1 MQKASLY
8 KIINEKEKKIK
19 CLNCAHYCQIEDQKR
34 GICGVRE
41 NRGGKLYSLNYGK
54 IIALSFDPIEK
65 KPFFHFFPGTL
76 SLSFALVGCN
86 FRCLYCQNFEI
97 SQGFK
102 KEKVIPGEIWEPFQI
117 VALAK
122 EKKVPS
128 ISYTYT
134 EPTIFSEFALDV
146 MKLAKK
152 EGIKNCWVSN
162 GFWSKELFEK
172 IWPYLDAVNV
182 DLKGFTNEFYLKM
195 CGGKLQPVIDNLK
208 RLRKKNIWLEITT
221 LIIPGWNDQKE
232 TFFQMAK
239 FIKEELGDFVPWHL
253 SKFFPEISWKL
264 KDLPPTPDEKI
275 KEAWEIGK
283 EVGLKFVY
291 TGNTPGLPSE
301 DTFCPFCG
309 TLLIDRFGFDIQRYD
324 KNKKCPKCK
333 KEIQIIE

>member
-8 KIINEKEKKIK
+8 KIINKKEKKIK

-34 GICGVRE
+34 GLCGVRE

-65 KPFFHFFPGTL
+65 KPFFHFLPGTL
-76 SLSFALVGCN
+76 SLSFASVGCN
-86 FRCLYCQNFEI
+86 FRCLNCQNFEI
-97 SQGFK
+97 SQDFK
-102 KEKVIPGEIWEPFQI
+102 EEKILPGENWDPLQI
-117 VALAK
+117 VNLAK

-134 EPTIFSEFALDV
+134 EPTIFSEFALKV

-182 DLKGFTNEFYLKM
+182 DLKGFSDEFYMKM
-195 CGGKLQPVIDNLK
+195 CGGRLQPVIENLK
-208 RLRKKNIWLEITT
+208 RVREKGIWLEITT
-221 LIIPGWNDQKE
+221 LIIPGWNDQEEILFK
-232 TFFQMAK
+232 MAK
-239 FIKEELGDFVPWHL
+239 FIKNELGDFVPWHL
-253 SKFFPEISWKL
+253 SKFFPEVSWKL
-264 KDLPPTPDEKI
+264 RDLPATPEEKI

-283 EVGLKFVY
+283 GVGLKFVY
-291 TGNTPGLPSE
+291 TGNIPGLPSE
-301 DTFCPFCG
+301 DTFCPVCQA
-309 TLLIDRFGFDIQRYD
+309 LVIDRFGYSIKRYD
-324 KNKKCPKCK
+324 KNKRCPKCK
-333 KEIQIIE
+333 TEIPIVE

>member
-34 GICGVRE
+34 GLCGVRE

-76 SLSFALVGCN
+76 SLSFASVGCN
-86 FRCLYCQNFEI
+86 FRCLNCQNFEI
-97 SQGFK
+97 SQDFK
-102 KEKVIPGEIWEPFQI
+102 EEKILPGEKWDPLQI
-117 VALAK
+117 VNLAK

-134 EPTIFSEFALDV
+134 EPTIFSEFALKV

-182 DLKGFTNEFYLKM
+182 DLKGFSDEFYIKM
-195 CGGKLQPVIDNLK
+195 CGGRLQPVIENLK
-208 RLRKKNIWLEITT
+208 RVREKNIWLEITT
-221 LIIPGWNDQKE
+221 LIIPGWNDQEKILFE
-232 TFFQMAK
+232 MAK
-239 FIKEELGDFVPWHL
+239 FIKNELGDFVPWHL
-253 SKFFPEISWKL
+253 SKFFPEILLYSL
-264 KDLPPTPDEKI
+264 NIEGP
-275 KEAWEIGK
+275 EI
-283 EVGLKFVY
+283 
-291 TGNTPGLPSE
+291 
-301 DTFCPFCG
+301 
-309 TLLIDRFGFDIQRYD
+309 
-324 KNKKCPKCK
+324 
-333 KEIQIIE
+333 